1 MANAITSLFSS
12 LRGKKASLLTDRIAT
27 VSLLDRFSTY
37 PSKGLTPERL
47 ASLLREADQGD
58 VYRQMELFEEMLEKD
73 GKLFSLFQSRRLRV
87 SRLNYEVIAATEDP
101 KDIEIATAGAE
112 MISRIEGWSNIVN
125 DMLDAVPKGYSVL
138 NLDWQI
144 VDGQWDIVGARQID
158 PKKFRF
164 GKISDMTSDPE
175 ELRLVLDAT
184 QIESYRGLVPDSELS
199 VAMTDGISLNA
210 DPVFRKRFAVN
221 ICKARSGNP
230 ARASLLRTCTYLFL
244 FKNFDIKW
252 WIGFAEVLLGY
263 RIGKYDASQEGQK
276 ELLEEA
282 VRGLGSDAAAVISKD
297 SEIDFKEMA
306 GKASSHETYKDIK
319 DWANDEYCYVVEG
332 HTGSSQSTPG
342 KLGSE
347 DAAKEAT
354 QALIEGDAGSVDAT
368 ISRDVL
374 RSWTELNYG
383 PQKAYPYYKTHAEPP
398 EDISLLMDVA
408 KKAQDAGYPVG
419 KKYIKEL
426 TGIPPV
432 DPKDPD
438 DEVLSPR
445 QVGPSNPF
453 GTPSNVAAKD
463 LREKLLMG
471 R

>member
-1 MANAITSLFSS
+1 MANAIASLISS
-12 LRGKKASLLTDRIAT
+12 LRGKKASQLTDRIS
-27 VSLLDRFSTY
+27 VVNLQDKYSTY

-47 ASLLREADQGD
+47 ASLLREADAGD

-73 GKLFSLFQSRRLRV
+73 GKIFSLFQSRRLRV
-87 SRLNYEVIAATEDP
+87 SKLNYEVIAASDAP
-101 KDIEIATAGAE
+101 RDIEIATKGAE
-112 MISRIEGWSNIVN
+112 MISRIEGWNNIIN

-138 NLDWQI
+138 NLDWQN
-144 VDGQWDIVGARQID
+144 DGSQWDIVSARQIH

-164 GKISDMTSDPE
+164 GKMSDVNSDPE
-175 ELRLVLDAT
+175 ELRMIVDPF
-184 QIESYRGLVPDSELS
+184 QINSYRGLVPDSEL
-199 VAMTDGISLNA
+199 ANAQTDGIALNC
-210 DPVFRKRFAVN
+210 DPIFRKRFA
-221 ICKARSGNP
+221 ITYCKARSGNP

-252 WIGFAEVLLGY
+252 WIGFAEILLGY
-263 RIGKYDASQEGQK
+263 RIGKYDSSQEGQK

-282 VRGLGSDAAAVISKD
+282 VRGLGTDAAAVISKD

-368 ISRDVL
+368 VSRDIL
-374 RSWTELNYG
+374 RSWTELNWG

-398 EDISLLMDVA
+398 KDVDLMMGIA
-408 KKAQDAGYPVG
+408 QKAQNMGYPVS
-419 KKYIKEL
+419 KNYVKEL
-426 TGIPPV
+426 TGIPPA
-432 DPKDPD
+432 DPNNKD
-438 DEVLSPR
+438 DEILTPR
-445 QVGPSNPF
+445 QVTQPSPF
-453 GTPSNVAAKD
+453 AGKD
-463 LREKLLMG
+463 GAIVGADKKKLLT
-471 R
+471 RR